1 MTSRTQSAAADADA
15 EDGDAVA
22 GETVLR
28 TEGLTRRFGELVA
41 VDDVSISVT
50 EGELRAIIGPN
61 GAGKTTTFNC
71 ITGVLTPSEGAVY
84 FRDEVITDLPEERR
98 PHLGLARSFQANQL
112 FADETVLE
120 NVRVA
125 VQTERLGT
133 FSLKLLGEGREYCV
147 DRAYEL
153 LDLLGI
159 RSVADTEAANL
170 SHGDQRRLGIAMT
183 LATDP
188 DVLLLDEPTSGMSPS
203 ATANT
208 ADLIENIQE
217 DLDLTVVLIE
227 HDMDVVLSISDRITV
242 LHRGAELATGTPE
255 QIRQNENV
263 QDAYLGGLREEV
275 DV

>member
-84 FRDEVITDLPEERR
+84 FRDEMITDLPEERR

-203 ATANT
+203 ATADT
-208 ADLIENIQE
+208 ADLIEDIQE

-255 QIRQNENV
+255 QIRQKENV